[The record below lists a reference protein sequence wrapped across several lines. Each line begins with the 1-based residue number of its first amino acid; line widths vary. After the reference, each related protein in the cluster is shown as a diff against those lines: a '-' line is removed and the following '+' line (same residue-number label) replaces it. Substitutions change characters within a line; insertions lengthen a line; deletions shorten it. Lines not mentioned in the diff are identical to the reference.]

1 MERIMSAKKTQ
12 FGEHM
17 NGMKAMSQF
26 NDAISG
32 GVAEAGRAYFAGVAK
47 LNAEVASFVGMRLHQ
62 DAEFG
67 RKAARCADWNE
78 LTSLQQAW
86 AQQAA
91 EAYMTEA
98 GKMVELVT
106 EMTADSLKP
115 LNKQMA
121 QSVDQISKA
130 ASAAAE

>member
-1 MERIMSAKKTQ
+1 MSAKKTQ
-12 FGEHM
+12 FGEQM

-26 NDAISG
+26 NDVFSG
-32 GVAEAGRAYFAGVAK
+32 GVAEASRAYLAGVAK
-47 LNAEVASFVGMRLHQ
+47 LNAEVVSFVGSRFHE

-67 RKAARCADWNE
+67 RKAAKCADWTE
-78 LTSLQQAW
+78 LSSLQQEW
-86 AQQAA
+86 AQQMA
-91 EAYMTEA
+91 EAYMAEA

-106 EMTADSLKP
+106 EITSSSLKP

-121 QSVDQISKA
+121 QSAGQVSKA